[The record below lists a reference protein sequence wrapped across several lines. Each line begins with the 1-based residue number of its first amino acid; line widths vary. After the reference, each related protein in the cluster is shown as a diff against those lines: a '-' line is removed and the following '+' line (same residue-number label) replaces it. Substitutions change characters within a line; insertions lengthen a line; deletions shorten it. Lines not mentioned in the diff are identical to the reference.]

1 MKAGGMMWLRGRS
14 TFMILEKKRGLGV
27 FTLVFLMW
35 FSYPCLADEILFQDQ
50 KAPQTG
56 TIVNEDAQ
64 SVTIRFSRESIK
76 SIRKSPEEASP
87 ALPGKVI
94 WEEKGDYLILKIP
107 RAAIQIESY
116 ETPANASSKKPG
128 SAASGVLPTQDKSA
142 PPEKSSGAAEPA
154 KVSQVSQ
161 TSKNDATHEKMLLEE
176 MGGVQGIIV
185 WQGKP
190 LGNGKVRIEL
200 ETYTGFSIAAVKHML
215 GIGKEEATA
224 QEVSFETQTDSQGRY
239 SFPRVPPGYYRL
251 YWLPDPQT
259 GWVRR
264 LREKPDFEVV
274 PGNVIVQNIPGKKK

>member
-1 MKAGGMMWLRGRS
+1 
-14 TFMILEKKRGLGV
+14 MIGKKQRGLGV
-27 FTLVFLMW
+27 FTLLFWVW

-56 TIVNEDAQ
+56 TVVNEDEQ

-76 SIRKSPEEASP
+76 SIKKSPEGASP

-94 WEEKGDYLILKIP
+94 WEDRGDYVVLKIP
-107 RAAIQIESY
+107 RQAIQIESS
-116 ETPANASSKKPG
+116 ETPAGAGSNKPG
-128 SAASGVLPTQDKSA
+128 SAASGALPAQDKPA
-142 PPEKSSGAAEPA
+142 PPEKRSSAGEPA
-154 KVSQVSQ
+154 RVSQVAVASE
-161 TSKNDATHEKMLLEE
+161 KDATHEKMLQEE
-176 MGGVQGIIV
+176 MGGVQGTIV

-190 LGNGKVRIEL
+190 LDNAKVRIDL

-224 QEVSFETQTDSQGRY
+224 RDVSFETQTDSQGRY
-239 SFPRVPPGYYRL
+239 SFPQVPPGYYRL